1 MFPYFTGAATIDGS
15 TGYLK
20 NQTGGGSNVQVALS
34 NAASTTGALTLQN
47 ASGSQ
52 NAGFQSMTANSTFAY
67 FAGYVAAAQA
77 TAGGGGASIGIGWPL
92 Q

>member
-1 MFPYFTGAATIDGS
+1 
-15 TGYLK
+15 
-20 NQTGGGSNVQVALS
+20 VQVALS

-77 TAGGGGASIGIGWPL
+77 TAGGVSTTVQYAL
-92 Q
+92 NYQ